1 MSCYKNEN
9 LIEEAIHVLAMEG
22 FEALPKLVSR
32 LMNEAML
39 IERERHLNASPYER
53 TGDRN
58 GYANGFKPRLIN
70 TGQGQLELQI
80 PQVRDSNEAFYP
92 SVLERGVRSD
102 RALKLAVAEMYV
114 HGVSTR
120 KVEKVLKQ
128 LCGTDIS
135 STEVSRCAKL
145 LDEDLKKWRNKPL
158 GKIKYLWLDAR
169 YEKVRTSGT
178 VQDCAVLIAYG
189 FDESTGKRTVL
200 GVSVALSEAEVHWRD
215 FLQQLVERGI
225 HGIELITSDAH
236 TGLKAARRAVFPSVP
251 WQRCQ
256 FHLQQ
261 NAQAHI
267 PKRSMKEP
275 VAEEITAIFNALN
288 IHESERLLAMAVDK
302 YQQTAPELS
311 SWLEVNI
318 PEGLVV
324 MNFDRPHQKRLRTSN
339 IAERVNREVKRRT
352 HTVGIFPNTESC
364 LRLVSAVLVEIDDQW
379 SGSPRYLS

>member
-145 LDEDLKKWRNKPL
+145 LDEDLTENYPKLLSP
-158 GKIKYLWLDAR
+158 YL
-169 YEKVRTSGT
+169 
-178 VQDCAVLIAYG
+178 
-189 FDESTGKRTVL
+189 
-200 GVSVALSEAEVHWRD
+200 
-215 FLQQLVERGI
+215 
-225 HGIELITSDAH
+225 
-236 TGLKAARRAVFPSVP
+236 
-251 WQRCQ
+251 
-256 FHLQQ
+256 
-261 NAQAHI
+261 N
-267 PKRSMKEP
+267 
-275 VAEEITAIFNALN
+275 
-288 IHESERLLAMAVDK
+288 
-302 YQQTAPELS
+302 
-311 SWLEVNI
+311 
-318 PEGLVV
+318 
-324 MNFDRPHQKRLRTSN
+324 
-339 IAERVNREVKRRT
+339 
-352 HTVGIFPNTESC
+352 
-364 LRLVSAVLVEIDDQW
+364 
-379 SGSPRYLS
+379 